1 MRTRGYAVTDEELEP
16 GLIAVA
22 TPIRGYDGAVV
33 AALSV
38 SGPTTRMNRD
48 GLPAVAGYC
57 AEEAAAL
64 SAVLG
69 YRQRGAQAAAG
80 RQADHNGR
88 RYAMTT
94 EELLG
99 QLYDETL
106 TGNKPAVL
114 ELTNQGLAQGL
125 GPETLLYEALI
136 PSLEEVGARFE
147 RGDFFVPEM
156 LIAGKAMAGALEI
169 LRPLLAETGAQ
180 TIGKIVMGT
189 VKGDVHDIGK
199 NLVNIMFEGAGFEV
213 IDLGVQVAPEKF
225 VDGDQGAQAGHR
237 GVLRVPHHHD
247 ADVQGQHQRAEARP
261 ACGTRSSSWSAAPRS
276 PRSTPTWW
284 APTGTRPTPPRP
296 WSGPRNCS
304 RSAALPV
311 NA

>member
-1 MRTRGYAVTDEELEP
+1 
-16 GLIAVA
+16 
-22 TPIRGYDGAVV
+22 
-33 AALSV
+33 
-38 SGPTTRMNRD
+38 
-48 GLPAVAGYC
+48 
-57 AEEAAAL
+57 
-64 SAVLG
+64 
-69 YRQRGAQAAAG
+69 
-80 RQADHNGR
+80 
-88 RYAMTT
+88 MTT

-114 ELTNQGLAQGL
+114 ELTNAGLAQGL

-180 TIGKIVMGT
+180 TIWKIVMGT

-213 IDLGVQVAPEKF
+213 IDLGVQV
-225 VDGDQGAQAGHR
+225 
-237 GVLRVPHHHD
+237 
-247 ADVQGQHQRAEARP
+247 
-261 ACGTRSSSWSAAPRS
+261 
-276 PRSTPTWW
+276 
-284 APTGTRPTPPRP
+284 
-296 WSGPRNCS
+296 
-304 RSAALPV
+304 
-311 NA
+311 